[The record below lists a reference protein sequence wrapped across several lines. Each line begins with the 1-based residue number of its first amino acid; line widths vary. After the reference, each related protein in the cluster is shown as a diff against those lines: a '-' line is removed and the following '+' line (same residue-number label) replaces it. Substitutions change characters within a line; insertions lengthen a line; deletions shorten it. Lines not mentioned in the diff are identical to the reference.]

1 MTIKKPDLERKTDFP
16 PEAKIGEKL
25 LRENIITAQQ
35 LEEAL
40 DKQKSRGGRVA
51 VPGKTIS

>member
-16 PEAKIGEKL
+16 PESKIGEKL

-35 LEEAL
+35 IEAL
-40 DKQKSRGGRVA
+40 DKQKSSGGRVA